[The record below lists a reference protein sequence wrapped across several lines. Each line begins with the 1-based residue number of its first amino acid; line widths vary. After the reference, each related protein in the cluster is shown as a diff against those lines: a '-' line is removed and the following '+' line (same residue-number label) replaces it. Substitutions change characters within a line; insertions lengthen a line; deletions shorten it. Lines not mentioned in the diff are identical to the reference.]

1 MKTFR
6 ISKTTGNN
14 KSIEVATFSTLQ
26 EAQEEM
32 RDILNG
38 QLNEKHDVQFFLNG
52 GDREEELIR
61 WTSDFIESD
70 IYTWKIEQIAPVFK
84 DTRCCEYSDEEGYSV
99 LVDACDLEEA
109 ESILEDEAKKYDFSF
124 EFVEEEENGF
134 FRFNLK

>member
-52 GDREEELIR
+52 GDLEDQVIR
-61 WTSDFIESD
+61 WTSEFIESD
-70 IYTWKIEQIAPVFK
+70 DYRWNIVEVEPNFK
-84 DTRCCEYSDEEGYSV
+84 DTRYCEYSNDEGYSV

-124 EFVEEEENGF
+124 EFVKEEEEGY